1 MKFVFDAKNVSI
13 IGGAAV
19 VALVCAAAPA
29 AAEPTPPPPPVPAPL
44 PAPAP
49 TPAAEDPAQAVT
61 NSAAE
66 PIVEG
71 VPHLLSPDNL
81 PPGTSDTPVTQSQP
95 RRNYLRELWHAM
107 QTQEV
112 SAGDALLLLTQRPMV
127 ADATPPR
134 GMPTGPQAP
143 SREMPAGTQTP
154 SPASLAPEDA
164 SPPSEAPAPEA
175 PATETP
181 PAPEAP
187 ATETPPAPEAPATET
202 PPAPEA

>member
-1 MKFVFDAKNVSI
+1 MKSVFGAKHVSI
-13 IGGAAV
+13 IGGAAF

-44 PAPAP
+44 PASAP
-49 TPAAEDPAQAVT
+49 TPAAQDSAQAVT

-81 PPGTSDTPVTQSQP
+81 PPGTTDTPVTQSQP
-95 RRNYLRELWHAM
+95 RRTYLRELWHAM

-143 SREMPAGTQTP
+143 SRGMPTGAQGP
-154 SPASLAPEDA
+154 SPTSLSPEDA
-164 SPPSEAPAPEA
+164 PLSSDAPQSSDTPLSSDAPPTAP
-175 PATETP
+175 
-181 PAPEAP
+181 
-187 ATETPPAPEAPATET
+187 
-202 PPAPEA
+202 